1 MDRAKTAK
9 DRIEVELVPHNPA
22 WTDRALAEGERLKRA
37 LGDNLLALHHIGSTA
52 TPGIAAKPIVD
63 LMPIVADLSA
73 LDAARPAVE
82 ALGYV
87 WRGEF
92 GLEGRRYCVL
102 AGPDGRRAVQAHC
115 YQSGDPGVERHLVF
129 RDYLR
134 AHPDEAAAYEAE
146 KRRAAALHPH
156 DSLAYNGEK
165 NDWIQ
170 AAQHRAAAWRAA
182 ATLA

>member
-1 MDRAKTAK
+1 MDRAKAAQ
-9 DRIEVELVPHNPA
+9 DRIAVELVPHNPA
-22 WTDRALAEGERLKRA
+22 WAERALAEARRLRGA
-37 LGDNLLALHHIGSTA
+37 LGETLLTVHHIGSTA
-52 TPGIAAKPIVD
+52 IPGIAAKPVVD
-63 LMPIVADLSA
+63 LLPVVADLAA

-92 GLEGRRYCVL
+92 GLAGRRYCVL

-115 YQSGDPGVERHLVF
+115 YQADSPEVERHLVF

-134 AHPDEAAAYEAE
+134 AHPEQAAAYEAE
-146 KRRAAALHPH
+146 KRRAARLHPH

-170 AAQHRAAAWRAA
+170 AAEQRAAAWRANPA
-182 ATLA
+182 